1 MGPTGTARILQIHPT
16 RRCNL
21 RCLHCYSSSG
31 PEERDALPAAL
42 LKEALTDARAEGYSV
57 AGFSGG
63 EPLLYESLGEVL
75 QHARECGMVTTVTS
89 NGMLLDQKRLQML
102 SGRADLLAISLDGI
116 PESHN
121 RMRGSDRAFEVM
133 EARLEGVR
141 QAGIPFGFIFTLTQ
155 QNLHELE
162 PVAAF
167 AKEQGARLLQIHPL
181 EETGR
186 ARETLS
192 GFQPDEER
200 SAYALLESLRLQREL
215 GDGLRVHVDLFDR
228 AVLQSRPELVFA
240 EDIPENTL
248 ESPLA
253 ELISPLIIQ
262 TDGSVVPLQYGFA
275 AKYALGS
282 LYEASLPEL
291 AGEWRQRVFPQF
303 RQLSRRVF
311 QESVNPDILPF
322 FNWYEVI
329 AREARLEEA
338 FVQ

>member
-1 MGPTGTARILQIHPT
+1 
-16 RRCNL
+16 
-21 RCLHCYSSSG
+21 
-31 PEERDALPAAL
+31 LPAAL

-200 SAYALLESLRLQREL
+200 SAYAFLESLRLQREL

-240 EDIPENTL
+240 EDIPEDTL

-275 AKYALGS
+275 PKYALGS

-291 AGEWRQRVFPQF
+291 AGKWRQHVFPQF
-303 RQLSRRVF
+303 RQLSRRIF
-311 QESVNPDILPF
+311 LESVNPDILPF